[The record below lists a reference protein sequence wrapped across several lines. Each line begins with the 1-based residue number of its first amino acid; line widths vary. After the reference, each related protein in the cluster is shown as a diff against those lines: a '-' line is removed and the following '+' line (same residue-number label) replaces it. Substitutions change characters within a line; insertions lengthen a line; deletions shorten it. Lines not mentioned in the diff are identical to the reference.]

1 MAHDVPVS
9 TPEPTGRPMRGL
21 RQSVGDMLR
30 SMVVVLAVVGAILLI
45 TWRPSP
51 DPIREVPVEPVAIVA
66 TAQADFPVL
75 VVDAPHGGTVT
86 SVRWES
92 TPESDGDLV
101 WHVGYVTPEE
111 EYLQLSQSLADS
123 PGYVAEQTSDGRML
137 DDYADLPAAVQ
148 GLTGEGWVPWER
160 ADRRSLVRDNDGS
173 TTILTGTAS
182 WSDLADAASHLVLP

>member
-1 MAHDVPVS
+1 
-9 TPEPTGRPMRGL
+9 MRGL

-30 SMVVVLAVVGAILLI
+30 SMVVVLVVVGAILLV
-45 TWRPSP
+45 TWRPQP

-66 TAQADFPVL
+66 SAQADFPVL
-75 VVDAPHGGTVT
+75 VVDTPHGGQVT

-92 TPESDGDLV
+92 TPESDGELV

-111 EYLQLSQSLADS
+111 QYLQLSQSLADS
-123 PGYVAEQTSDGRML
+123 ASYLAEQTSDGQVL
-137 DDYADLPAAVQ
+137 EDYANLPAAVQ

-160 ADRRSLVRDNDGS
+160 ADRRSLVRENDGS